1 MHSDSQVQP
10 EETLPNLAL
19 SQQALPQQTLYACF
33 AFLLPIAAT
42 VYFYRRS
49 LRIYFLRD
57 DFAWLGLRLSIFSP
71 GDLWQ
76 ALFAPMAQ
84 GTIRTFSERIY
95 FLVFESLFGLE
106 PLPMRIFALLTLA
119 AAQVLLVL
127 IVRRLSGSWLAGAL
141 AALFFGVN
149 FGMATA
155 ISWIS
160 SYNQILLSALLL
172 LAFYAFLR
180 YAESSSPSSTPGW
193 LITTWVAYLLGF
205 GALESV
211 IVFPG
216 ILLAYCLLFRRDLW
230 RKTVPFFVPAFAFTF
245 AHLKLIPK
253 ETRPEAYRMYFDGS
267 MFESLGV
274 YWQWMLG
281 SHKLAELVPDA
292 SAWISP
298 SFLTVSLA
306 SLFTLLWGGFRR
318 NFLPLFYLVF
328 SLAMITPMLPLR
340 DHRSDYYLASA
351 SLGFAMFLGSLPI
364 FWRAWAGRLGFW
376 VSLPVL
382 LLYLY
387 PSWLVQQSTINW
399 YLETSFPVRT
409 LLRGAEQASRLH
421 PDKLI
426 LLSRL
431 PAEVY
436 WNSMDQDALRLVGAS
451 RVRLAPGEGPAE
463 SKFLVSPAAARLA
476 FSKESVLVYAF
487 EERYLKDV
495 TRHWERGPALALSG
509 GLSPYVLSSEPSFAG
524 QFGEGW
530 YEPEQGRRWM
540 GRQARVRLGG
550 PFAANAKLTIEA
562 FCPGTVFDSA
572 AQPLHLEIVLNGR
585 PPLPLPIPKGSFT
598 LSVPLPEELRQVREL
613 DVQLRSS
620 HSVRLARES
629 RDLSLLFG
637 SIGVR

>member
-10 EETLPNLAL
+10 QETLPKKTL
-19 SQQALPQQTLYACF
+19 SMQTLYAWVGI
-33 AFLLPIAAT
+33 LLPIAAT
-42 VYFYRRS
+42 IYLYRRS

-84 GTIRTFSERIY
+84 GTIRTLSERLF

-106 PLPMRIFALLTLA
+106 PLPMRLFAFLTLA
-119 AAQVLLVL
+119 AAQGLLVL
-127 IVRRLSGSWLAGAL
+127 IVRRLSGSWVSGAL

-149 FGMATA
+149 FGTATA

-172 LAFYAFLR
+172 MAFYAFLR
-180 YAESSSPSSTPGW
+180 YAESYQPRW
-193 LITTWVAYLLGF
+193 LIATWVAYLLSF
-205 GALESV
+205 GALESA

-216 ILLAYCLLFRRDLW
+216 ILLAYCLLIRRDLW
-230 RKTVPFFVPAFAFTF
+230 RKTVPFFVPALAFAF

-253 ETRPEAYRMYFDGS
+253 ETRPEAYRMYFDLS

-281 SHKLAELVPDA
+281 SPKLAELVPDS
-292 SAWISP
+292 SALISP
-298 SFLTVSLA
+298 AFLTVSLA
-306 SLFTLLWGGFRR
+306 SLGTLLWASFRR
-318 NFLPLFYLVF
+318 NALPLFYLLF
-328 SLAMITPMLPLR
+328 SLALIGPMLPLR
-340 DHRSDYYLASA
+340 EHRSDYYLASA
-351 SLGFAMFLGSLPI
+351 SLGFAMFLGSVPTL
-364 FWRAWAGRLGFW
+364 WRAWAGWAGYWL
-376 VSLPVL
+376 SLPVL

-387 PSWLVQQSTINW
+387 PSWLVQQATINW

-409 LLRGAEQASRLH
+409 LMRGAEQASRLH

-426 LLSRL
+426 LLSKV

-436 WNSMDQDALRLVGAS
+436 WNSMDQDAFRLVGAS
-451 RVRLAPGEGPAE
+451 RVRLAPGQGPAE
-463 SKFLVSPAAARLA
+463 SKFLVAPAAARVA
-476 FSKESVLVYAF
+476 FTKESVLVYAF
-487 EERYLKDV
+487 EDRYLKDV
-495 TRHWERGPALALSG
+495 TRQWERGPALALAG
-509 GLSPYVLSSEPSFAG
+509 GLSPYVLSSEPSFAE

-530 YEPEQGRRWM
+530 YAPDQGRRWM
-540 GRQARVRLGG
+540 GRQAKVRLGG

-562 FCPGTVFDSA
+562 FCPDTVFDSA
-572 AQPLHLEIVLNGR
+572 AQPLQLAIVLNGR
-585 PPLPLPIPKGSFT
+585 PPLLRSIPKGSFT
-598 LSVPLPEELRQVREL
+598 LSIPLPEDLRQIREL

-620 HSVRLARES
+620 HSVRLAQES